1 MLLHTEA
8 QGKKEGGLMYL
19 LDQTWL
25 PFANLMLRH
34 VYSVLLICSDY
45 DRFMLEEDGR
55 VEEELYKEY
64 TALGLSSPPK
74 ITHVSTE
81 EMALSM
87 IDNQQFDL
95 VISMLDL
102 GTNRVEGLAKAIKER
117 KPSMPV
123 IALSPSP
130 DHRKA
135 KELKGENCPYI
146 DYLFYWQG
154 NAALFLAMVKLIE
167 DRMNVQHDTDEADVQ
182 VIILVEDSVRFI
194 SSFLPQMYLCLI
206 RQNRLSILEALNEWG
221 KTLRMRGRPKILLAT
236 DYNEAWDLYTQYRSN
251 ILGIISDI
259 NFPSET
265 GTEGSGL
272 RLAERIKE
280 DNPEIP
286 ILIQSTEKKN
296 KEDAKKLGADFLWK
310 LSPSILQELEEHF
323 LKYYNFGPF
332 IFIDPVSGKELS
344 RANTMK
350 EVQETLKDL
359 PLDSFRYHSK
369 RNDFSRWLRAQSL
382 YMLAAKI
389 KNINVD
395 SGLSDKEVRDLLYT
409 TIKEYRSERTRG
421 VIAQFTPSS
430 YDETVL
436 FARIGQGSL
445 GGKGRGLAF
454 IAMEMKANGIRS
466 LYPSIYLSIP
476 RTIVIT
482 TELFD
487 TFMEENGFS
496 CQDFQDID
504 DKEILKTFLSAKMPE
519 SLVDDLK
526 AILKIVRKPLSVR
539 SSSLLEDSHFQ
550 PFAGV
555 YQTTMIANKGSDEE
569 RLDEL
574 VRSVKTVWAS
584 TYFSTAREYLK
595 STLHSPEEEK
605 MAVIIQQVTGSEHGD
620 YWYPNISGVARSL
633 NYYPIPGQK
642 SEDGV
647 GMLSF
652 GLGKTIVDEGTALRF
667 CPAKPRMP
675 SDSLSGESSV
685 QSTFY
690 ALSLKKPFNPE
701 INSDNLIQLP
711 IENEIKNYPEAFRGI
726 ASTLDVYT
734 GMLSESMR
742 AEGMKMLTFNGILKY
757 ETIPLA
763 KAVHDMLQLG
773 TNAMAEPV
781 EIEFAVNTEHEGRPD
796 FSILQIRPISGTSG
810 YTDVPISEDDRD
822 NALIFAEKVMGNG
835 IIEDIREIITIKPDA
850 FDRKQMVDMARELE
864 ILNKEAEGSY
874 VLIAAGRLGSS
885 DRWLGIPCT
894 WSQISKAHVI
904 VETGLKD
911 LQVEPSQ
918 GTHFFQNMT
927 SLGCIYLTINP
938 LFDDGIFRYEEIAK
952 LPVIRETEHFLA
964 VKAPEALV
972 IKANGLEGKA
982 VIRL

>member
-1 MLLHTEA
+1 
-8 QGKKEGGLMYL
+8 MYL

-74 ITHVSTE
+74 ISHVSNE
-81 EMALSM
+81 EAALSL
-87 IDNQQFDL
+87 IDKQPFDL

-102 GTNRVEGLAKAIKER
+102 GTDRVEGLAKAIKEK
-117 KPSMPV
+117 KPEMPV

-135 KELKGENCPYI
+135 KELRGENCPYI

-154 NAALFLAMVKLIE
+154 NPALFLAMVKLIE
-167 DRMNVQHDTDEADVQ
+167 DRMNVKHDTTEADVQ

-194 SSFLPQMYLCLI
+194 SAYLPEMYMCLI
-206 RQNRLSILEALNEWG
+206 RQNRLSILEALNDWG

-236 DYNEAWDLYTQYRSN
+236 DYNEALELYLEYRSN
-251 ILGIISDI
+251 ILGVITDI
-259 NFPSET
+259 NFPSDE
-265 GTEGSGL
+265 GTEDSGL
-272 RLAERIKE
+272 RLSEAIKK
-280 DNPEIP
+280 DNPEVP
-286 ILIQSTEKKN
+286 ILIQSTEIENRK
-296 KEDAKKLGADFLWK
+296 DAEKLGADFLWK
-310 LSPSILQELEEHF
+310 LSPTLLQELEKHF

-332 IFIDPVSGKELS
+332 IFIDPETGKEIA

-359 PLDSFRYHSK
+359 PLASFRYHSK

-382 YMLAAKI
+382 YMLAKRI
-389 KNINVD
+389 KNINLD
-395 SGLSDKEVRDLLYT
+395 TGLSDQEVRDLLYT

-421 VIAQFTPSS
+421 VRAAFSEDS

-436 FARIGQGSL
+436 FARIGNGSL

-454 IAMEMKANGIRS
+454 IAMEMRANGIRS
-466 LYPSIYLSIP
+466 RYPSVYLSIP

-487 TFMEENGFS
+487 TFMELNALSF
-496 CQDFQDID
+496 QDFQDMED
-504 DKEILKTFLSAKMPE
+504 SEILKVFLSGKMPE
-519 SLVDDLK
+519 SLIQNLK
-526 AILKIVRKPLSVR
+526 AVLKIITKPLSIR

-555 YQTTMIANKGSDEE
+555 YQTTMISNRGNDEE
-569 RLDEL
+569 RLEEL
-574 VRSVKTVWAS
+574 VKSIKTVWAS

-595 STLHSPEEEK
+595 STLHNPDEEK

-675 SDSLSGESSV
+675 SDSLTGESSV
-685 QSTFY
+685 QDLFY
-690 ALSLKKPFNPE
+690 ALSLKNRFDPE
-701 INSDNLIQLP
+701 SNSDNLVQLP
-711 IENEIKNYPEAFRGI
+711 IEDEIKKYPKAFRGI
-726 ASTLDVYT
+726 ASTLDPYT
-734 GMLSESMR
+734 GMLSESIR
-742 AEGMKMLTFNGILKY
+742 AEGMKMLTFNGVLKY

-763 KAVHDMLQLG
+763 HIIDDMLKLG
-773 TNAMAEPV
+773 TSAMAEPV
-781 EIEFAVNTEHEGRPD
+781 EIEFAVNIEHGERPD

-810 YTDVPISEDDRD
+810 YTDIPITKAEKD
-822 NALIFAEKVMGNG
+822 NALIYARKVMGNG
-835 IIEDIREIITIKPDA
+835 IVEDIREIVTIKPEV
-850 FDRKQMVDMARELE
+850 FDRSKMVEMARELE
-864 ILNKEAEGSY
+864 IINKQTEGFY

-904 VETGLKD
+904 VETGLKE

-938 LFDDGIFRYEEIAK
+938 MYNDGIFRYEDIEK
-952 LPVIRETEHFLA
+952 LPHTFETEHFLC
-964 VKAPEALV
+964 VRSEKPLI
-972 IKANGLEGKA
+972 IKANGLDSEA
-982 VIRL
+982 VIKEDI

>member
-1 MLLHTEA
+1 
-8 QGKKEGGLMYL
+8 MYL

-74 ITHVSTE
+74 ISHVSNE
-81 EMALSM
+81 EAALSL
-87 IDNQQFDL
+87 IDKQPFDL

-102 GTNRVEGLAKAIKER
+102 GTDRVEGLAKAIKEK
-117 KPSMPV
+117 KPEMPV

-135 KELKGENCPYI
+135 KELRGENCPYI

-154 NAALFLAMVKLIE
+154 NPALFLAMVKLIE
-167 DRMNVQHDTDEADVQ
+167 DRMNVKHDTTEADVQ

-194 SSFLPQMYLCLI
+194 SAYLPEMYMCLI
-206 RQNRLSILEALNEWG
+206 RQNRLSILEALNDWG

-236 DYNEAWDLYTQYRSN
+236 DYNEALELYLEYRSN
-251 ILGIISDI
+251 ILGVITDI
-259 NFPSET
+259 NFPSDE
-265 GTEGSGL
+265 GTEDSGL
-272 RLAERIKE
+272 RLSEAIKK
-280 DNPEIP
+280 DNPEVP
-286 ILIQSTEKKN
+286 ILIQSTEIENRK
-296 KEDAKKLGADFLWK
+296 DAEKLGADFLWK
-310 LSPSILQELEEHF
+310 LSPTLLQELEKHF

-332 IFIDPVSGKELS
+332 IFIDPETGKEIA

-359 PLDSFRYHSK
+359 PLASFRYHSK

-382 YMLAAKI
+382 YMLAKRI
-389 KNINVD
+389 KNINLD
-395 SGLSDKEVRDLLYT
+395 TGLSDQEVRDLLYT

-421 VIAQFTPSS
+421 VIAAFSEDS

-436 FARIGQGSL
+436 FARIGNGSL

-454 IAMEMKANGIRS
+454 IAMEMRANGIRS
-466 LYPSIYLSIP
+466 RYPSVYLSIP

-487 TFMEENGFS
+487 TFMELNALSF
-496 CQDFQDID
+496 QDFQDMED
-504 DKEILKTFLSAKMPE
+504 SEILKVFLSGKVPE
-519 SLVDDLK
+519 SLIQNLK
-526 AILKIVRKPLSVR
+526 AVLKIITKPLSIR

-555 YQTTMIANKGSDEE
+555 YQTTMISNRGNDEE
-569 RLDEL
+569 RLEEL
-574 VRSVKTVWAS
+574 VKSIKTVWAS

-595 STLHSPEEEK
+595 STLHNPDEEK

-675 SDSLSGESSV
+675 SDSLTGESSV
-685 QSTFY
+685 QDLFY
-690 ALSLKKPFNPE
+690 ALSLKNRFDPE
-701 INSDNLIQLP
+701 SNSDNLVQLP
-711 IENEIKNYPEAFRGI
+711 IEDEIKKYPKAFRGI
-726 ASTLDVYT
+726 ASTLDPYT
-734 GMLSESMR
+734 GMLSESIR
-742 AEGMKMLTFNGILKY
+742 AEGMKMLTFNGVLKY

-763 KAVHDMLQLG
+763 HIIDDMLKLG
-773 TNAMAEPV
+773 TSAMAEPV
-781 EIEFAVNTEHEGRPD
+781 EIEFAVNIEHGERPD

-810 YTDVPISEDDRD
+810 YTDIPITKAEKD
-822 NALIFAEKVMGNG
+822 NALIYARKVMGNG
-835 IIEDIREIITIKPDA
+835 IVEDIREIVTIKPEV
-850 FDRKQMVDMARELE
+850 FDRSKMVEMARELE
-864 ILNKEAEGSY
+864 IINKQTEGFY

-904 VETGLKD
+904 VETGLKE

-938 LFDDGIFRYEEIAK
+938 MYNDGIFRYEDIEK
-952 LPVIRETEHFLA
+952 LPHTFETEHFLC
-964 VKAPEALV
+964 VRSEKPLI
-972 IKANGLEGKA
+972 IKANGLDSEA
-982 VIRL
+982 VIKEDI

>member
-1 MLLHTEA
+1 
-8 QGKKEGGLMYL
+8 MYL

-64 TALGLSSPPK
+64 TTLGLSSPPK
-74 ITHVSTE
+74 ITHVSSE

-87 IDNQQFDL
+87 IDHQQFDL

-117 KPSMPV
+117 KPEMPV

-135 KELKGENCPYI
+135 KELRGENCPYI

-167 DRMNVQHDTDEADVQ
+167 DRMNVKHDTDEADVQ

-221 KTLRMRGRPKILLAT
+221 KTLRMRGRPKILLAS
-236 DYNEAWDLYTQYRSN
+236 DYKEAWELYSEYRAN
-251 ILGIISDI
+251 ILGIITDI
-259 NFPSET
+259 NFPSDK
-265 GTEGSGL
+265 GSEGSGL
-272 RLAERIKE
+272 RLADAIRE
-280 DNPEIP
+280 DNPEVP
-286 ILIQSTEKKN
+286 ILIQSTEKAN
-296 KEDAKKLGADFLWK
+296 KADADRIGADFLWK
-310 LSPSILQELEEHF
+310 LSPSLLQELEKHF
-323 LKYYNFGPF
+323 LRYYNFGPF
-332 IFIDPVSGKELS
+332 IFIDPETGTEIA

-350 EVQETLKDL
+350 EVQETLRDL
-359 PLDSFRYHSK
+359 PLPSFRYHSK

-389 KNINVD
+389 KNINLD
-395 SGLSDKEVRDLLYT
+395 TGMGDKEVRDLLYT
-409 TIKEYRSERTRG
+409 TIRDYRIERTRG
-421 VIAQFTPSS
+421 VIAQFSPSA

-436 FARIGQGSL
+436 FARIGNGSL

-454 IAMEMKANGIRS
+454 IAMEMKANGIS
-466 LYPSIYLSIP
+466 QLYPSLYLSIP

-487 TFMEENGFS
+487 LFMEENGFS
-496 CQDFQDID
+496 CQDFQEMD
-504 DKEILKTFLSAKMPE
+504 DDAILRIFLSGRMPE
-519 SLVDDLK
+519 DLIKDLK
-526 AILKIVRKPLSVR
+526 AILRIITKPLSIR

-555 YQTTMIANKGSDEE
+555 YQTTMISNRGSDEE
-569 RLDEL
+569 RLDDL
-574 VRSVKTVWAS
+574 IRSVKTVWAS
-584 TYFSTAREYLK
+584 TYFSTAREYLR

-605 MAVIIQQVTGSEHGD
+605 MAVILQQVTGSEHGS

-633 NYYPIPGQK
+633 NYYPVPGQK
-642 SEDGV
+642 AEDGV

-675 SDSLSGESSV
+675 SDSLTGESSV
-685 QSTFY
+685 QDRFY
-690 ALSLKKPFNPE
+690 ALSLEGRFDPE
-701 INSDNLIQLP
+701 RNSDNLVQLP
-711 IENEIKNYPEAFRGI
+711 IEPETARYPKAFRGI
-726 ASTLDVYT
+726 ASTLDPYT
-734 GMLSESMR
+734 GMISESTR
-742 AEGMKMLTFNGILKY
+742 AEGMKMLTFNGVLKY

-763 KAVHDMLQLG
+763 KVVDDMLKLG

-781 EIEFAVNTEHEGRPD
+781 EIEFAVNIEHGDRPD
-796 FSILQIRPISGTSG
+796 FSILQIRPISGTTG
-810 YTDVPISEDDRD
+810 YTDVPISAGDIDS
-822 NALIFAEKVMGNG
+822 ALIYAEKVMGNG
-835 IIEDIREIITIKPDA
+835 IVEDIREIITIKPEA
-850 FDRKQMVDMARELE
+850 FDRKSMVEMAHELE
-864 ILNKEAEGSY
+864 ILNKEADGYY

-904 VETGLKD
+904 VETGLKE

-938 LFDDGIFRYEEIAK
+938 MFGDGIFRFDEIAK
-952 LPVIRETEHFLA
+952 LPVVKETEHFLA
-964 VKAPEALV
+964 VRTEKPLV
-972 IKANGLEGKA
+972 IKASGIDGKA
-982 VIRL
+982 VIREQGE

>member
-1 MLLHTEA
+1 
-8 QGKKEGGLMYL
+8 MYL

-74 ITHVSTE
+74 ISHVSNE
-81 EMALSM
+81 EAALSL
-87 IDNQQFDL
+87 IDKQPFDL

-102 GTNRVEGLAKAIKER
+102 GTDRVEGLAKAIKEK
-117 KPSMPV
+117 KPEMPV

-135 KELKGENCPYI
+135 KELRGENCPYI

-154 NAALFLAMVKLIE
+154 NPALFLAMVKLIE
-167 DRMNVQHDTDEADVQ
+167 DRMNVKHDTTEADVQ

-194 SSFLPQMYLCLI
+194 SAYLPEMYMCLI
-206 RQNRLSILEALNEWG
+206 RQNRLSILEALNDWG

-236 DYNEAWDLYTQYRSN
+236 DYNEALELYLEYRSN
-251 ILGIISDI
+251 ILGVITDI
-259 NFPSET
+259 NFPSDE
-265 GTEGSGL
+265 GTEDSGL
-272 RLAERIKE
+272 RLSEAIKK
-280 DNPEIP
+280 DNPEVP
-286 ILIQSTEKKN
+286 ILIQSTEIENRK
-296 KEDAKKLGADFLWK
+296 DAEKLGADFLWK
-310 LSPSILQELEEHF
+310 LSPTLLQELEKHF

-332 IFIDPVSGKELS
+332 IFIDPETGKEIA

-359 PLDSFRYHSK
+359 PLASFRYHSK

-382 YMLAAKI
+382 YMLAKRI
-389 KNINVD
+389 KNINLD
-395 SGLSDKEVRDLLYT
+395 TGLSDQEVRDLLYT

-421 VIAQFTPSS
+421 VIAAFSEDS

-436 FARIGQGSL
+436 FARIGNGSL

-454 IAMEMKANGIRS
+454 IAMEMRANGIRS
-466 LYPSIYLSIP
+466 RYPSVYLSIP

-487 TFMEENGFS
+487 TFMELNALSF
-496 CQDFQDID
+496 QDFQDMED
-504 DKEILKTFLSAKMPE
+504 SEILKVFLSGKMPE
-519 SLVDDLK
+519 SLIQNLK
-526 AILKIVRKPLSVR
+526 AVLKIITKPLSIR

-555 YQTTMIANKGSDEE
+555 YQTTMISNRGNDEE
-569 RLDEL
+569 RLEEL
-574 VRSVKTVWAS
+574 VKSIKTVWAS

-595 STLHSPEEEK
+595 STLHNPDEEK

-675 SDSLSGESSV
+675 SDSLTGESSV
-685 QSTFY
+685 QDLFY
-690 ALSLKKPFNPE
+690 ALSLKNRFDPE
-701 INSDNLIQLP
+701 SNSDNLVQLP
-711 IENEIKNYPEAFRGI
+711 IEDEIKKYPKAFRGI
-726 ASTLDVYT
+726 ASTLDPYT
-734 GMLSESMR
+734 GMLSESIR
-742 AEGMKMLTFNGILKY
+742 AEGMKMLTFNGVLKY

-763 KAVHDMLQLG
+763 HIIDDMLKLG
-773 TNAMAEPV
+773 TSAMAEPV
-781 EIEFAVNTEHEGRPD
+781 EIEFAVNIEHGERPD

-810 YTDVPISEDDRD
+810 YTDIPITKAEKD
-822 NALIFAEKVMGNG
+822 NALIYARKVMGNG
-835 IIEDIREIITIKPDA
+835 IVEDIREIVTIKPEV
-850 FDRKQMVDMARELE
+850 FDRSKMVEMARELE
-864 ILNKEAEGSY
+864 IINKQTEGFY

-904 VETGLKD
+904 VETGLKE

-938 LFDDGIFRYEEIAK
+938 MYNDGIFRYEDIEK
-952 LPVIRETEHFLA
+952 LPHTFETEHFLC
-964 VKAPEALV
+964 VRSEKPLI
-972 IKANGLEGKA
+972 IKANGLDSEA
-982 VIRL
+982 VIKEDI

>member
-1 MLLHTEA
+1 
-8 QGKKEGGLMYL
+8 MYL

-74 ITHVSTE
+74 ISHASNE
-81 EMALSM
+81 ETALLM

-102 GTNRVEGLAKAIKER
+102 GSDRVEGLAKAIKDR
-117 KPSMPV
+117 KPDMPV

-135 KELKGENCPYI
+135 KELRGENCPYI

-154 NAALFLAMVKLIE
+154 NSSLFLAMVKLIE
-167 DRMNVQHDTDEADVQ
+167 DRMNVRHDTSEADVQ

-194 SSFLPQMYLCLI
+194 SSYLPEMYMCLI
-206 RQNRLSILEALNEWG
+206 RQNRLSILEALNDWG

-236 DYNEAWDLYTQYRSN
+236 DYNEAWQLYTEYRAN
-251 ILGIISDI
+251 ILGIITDI
-259 NFPSET
+259 NFPSDS
-265 GTEGSGL
+265 GAEGSGL
-272 RLAERIKE
+272 RLTEAVKK
-280 DNPEIP
+280 DNPEVP
-286 ILIQSTEKKN
+286 VLIQSTEMGN
-296 KEDAKKLGADFLWK
+296 KADADRLGADFLWK
-310 LSPSILQELEEHF
+310 LSPSLLQHLEEHF

-332 IFIDPVSGKELS
+332 IFIDPETGKEIA

-350 EVQETLKDL
+350 EVQETLRDL
-359 PLDSFRYHSK
+359 PLPSFRYHSK

-382 YMLAAKI
+382 YMLAHKI
-389 KNINVD
+389 KNINLDTGMSD
-395 SGLSDKEVRDLLYT
+395 SEVRDLLYT

-421 VIAQFTPSS
+421 VIAQFSPSS

-436 FARIGQGSL
+436 FARIGKGSL

-454 IAMEMKANGIRS
+454 IAMEMKANGIRT
-466 LYPSIYLSIP
+466 LYPSVYLSIP

-487 TFMEENGFS
+487 RFMEENGFS
-496 CQDFQDID
+496 CQDFQEMEDAG
-504 DKEILKTFLSAKMPE
+504 ILRIFLSARMPE
-519 SLVDDLK
+519 SLVSDLR
-526 AILKIVRKPLSVR
+526 AILSIIKKPLSVR

-555 YQTTMIANKGSDEE
+555 YQTTMIPNRGSDEE
-569 RLDEL
+569 RLDDL

-595 STLHSPEEEK
+595 NTLHSPEEEK
-605 MAVIIQQVTGSEHGD
+605 MAVIIQQVTGSEHGG

-633 NYYPIPGQK
+633 NYYPVPGQK
-642 SEDGV
+642 AEDGV

-675 SDSLSGESSV
+675 SDSLTGESSV
-685 QSTFY
+685 QNRFY
-690 ALSLKKPFNPE
+690 ALSLEGRFDPE
-701 INSDNLIQLP
+701 KNSDNLVQLP
-711 IENEIKNYPEAFRGI
+711 IDEEAGKYPMAFRGI
-726 ASTLDVYT
+726 ASTLDPYT

-742 AEGMKMLTFNGILKY
+742 VEGIRMLTFNGVLKY

-763 KAVHDMLQLG
+763 RIIDDMLKLG

-781 EIEFAVNTEHEGRPD
+781 EIEFAVNTEHEDRPD
-796 FSILQIRPISGTSG
+796 FSILQIRPISGTTG
-810 YTDVPISEDDRD
+810 YTDVPISEEDRSK
-822 NALIFAEKVMGNG
+822 ALIHARKVMGNG
-835 IIEDIREIITIKPDA
+835 IVGDIREIITIKPEA
-850 FDRKQMVDMARELE
+850 FDRSRMVDMARELDE
-864 ILNKEAEGSY
+864 LNRVTEGFY
-874 VLIAAGRLGSS
+874 VLVAAGRLGSS

-894 WSQISKAHVI
+894 WSQISRAHVI
-904 VETGLKD
+904 VETGLKE

-938 LFDDGIFRYEEIAK
+938 MYNDGVFRYEEIAA
-952 LPVIRETEHFLA
+952 LPHVTETEHFLC
-964 VKAPEALV
+964 VRTEKPLI
-972 IKANGLEGKA
+972 IKASGLDGEA
-982 VIRL
+982 VIRESY

>member
-1 MLLHTEA
+1 
-8 QGKKEGGLMYL
+8 MYL

-45 DRFMLEEDGR
+45 DRFMIEEDGR

-64 TALGLSSPPK
+64 TQLGLSSPPK
-74 ITHVSTE
+74 ISHASSE
-81 EMALSM
+81 ESALRM
-87 IDNQQFDL
+87 IDSQPFDL

-102 GTNRVEGLAKAIKER
+102 GSDRVEGLAKAIKIR
-117 KPSMPV
+117 KPYMPV

-135 KELKGENCPYI
+135 RELRGENCPYI

-154 NAALFLAMVKLIE
+154 NTSLFLAMVKLIE
-167 DRMNVQHDTDEADVQ
+167 DRMNVKHDTDEADVQ

-194 SSFLPQMYLCLI
+194 SQYLPEMYMCLI

-236 DYNEAWDLYTQYRSN
+236 DYNEAWELYTEYRSN
-251 ILGIISDI
+251 ILGVITDI
-259 NFPSET
+259 NFPSDD
-265 GTEGSGL
+265 GNEGSGL
-272 RLAERIKE
+272 RLAKAVME
-280 DNPEIP
+280 DNPEVP
-286 ILIQSTEKKN
+286 VLIQSTEMKN
-296 KEDAKKLGADFLWK
+296 KADALQLGAAFLWK
-310 LSPSILQELEEHF
+310 LSPTLLDDLGKYF

-332 IFIDPVSGKELS
+332 IFIDPATGKEIT

-350 EVQETLKDL
+350 EVQEALRDL

-382 YMLAAKI
+382 YMLAKRI
-389 KNINVD
+389 KNINLD
-395 SGLSDKEVRDLLYT
+395 TGMSDREVRDILYT

-421 VIAQFTPSS
+421 VIAEFSPSS
-430 YDETVL
+430 YDETVF
-436 FARIGQGSL
+436 FARIGKGSL

-454 IAMEMKANGIRS
+454 IAMEMKANKIMAK
-466 LYPSIYLSIP
+466 YPSIYLSIP

-487 TFMEENGFS
+487 AFMEENGFS
-496 CQDFQDID
+496 CQDFQDMD
-504 DKEILKTFLSAKMPE
+504 DNAILRIFLSGRMPE
-519 SLVDDLK
+519 SLIADMK
-526 AILKIVRKPLSVR
+526 TILKIIKKPLSIR

-555 YQTTMIANKGSDEE
+555 YQTSMISNCGSDDE
-569 RLDEL
+569 RLDDL
-574 VRSVKTVWAS
+574 IRSVKTVWAS

-605 MAVIIQQVTGSEHGD
+605 MAVIIQQVTGSRHGD
-620 YWYPNISGVARSL
+620 YWYPNIAGVARSL
-633 NYYPIPGQK
+633 NYYPVPGQK

-685 QSTFY
+685 QDSFY
-690 ALSLKKPFNPE
+690 ALSLSGHFDPE
-701 INSDNLIQLP
+701 KNTDNLIQLP
-711 IENEIKNYPEAFRGI
+711 IDEETRKFPAAFKGI
-726 ASTLDVYT
+726 ASTLDPAT
-734 GMLSESMR
+734 GLLSESTR
-742 AEGMKMLTFNGILKY
+742 AEGIKMLTFNGVLKY

-763 KAVHDMLQLG
+763 KAIDEMLKLG
-773 TNAMAEPV
+773 TASMAEPV
-781 EIEFAVNTEHEGRPD
+781 EIEFAINTEHENRPD
-796 FSILQIRPISGTSG
+796 FSILQIRPISGTTG
-810 YTDVPISEDDRD
+810 YTDVPISQSDIDSS
-822 NALIFAEKVMGNG
+822 LIYAEKVMGNG
-835 IIEDIREIITIKPDA
+835 IVDDVREIITIKPEA
-850 FDRKQMVDMARELE
+850 FDRSRMVDMARELE
-864 ILNKEAEGSY
+864 MLNKEAEGPY

-904 VETGLKD
+904 VETGLKE

-938 LFDDGIFRYEEIAK
+938 MYNDGLFRFEEIQK
-952 LPVIRETEHFLA
+952 LPIVKETEHFIATRTEKPLTI
-964 VKAPEALV
+964 KASGLDGRAV
-972 IKANGLEGKA
+972 IK
-982 VIRL
+982 V